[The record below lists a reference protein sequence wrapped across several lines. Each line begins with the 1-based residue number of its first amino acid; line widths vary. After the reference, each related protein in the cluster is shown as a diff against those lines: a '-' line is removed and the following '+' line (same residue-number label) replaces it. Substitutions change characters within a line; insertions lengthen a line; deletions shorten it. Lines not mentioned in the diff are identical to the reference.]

1 MMKYKKHMISVVMDG
16 IRDADMLAG
25 YAEDARDEGER
36 GYAAWFLHRA
46 KERLSELCRDWNE
59 VSADL
64 KIREHEDDIAE
75 LLACHVEKDIERVTH
90 RIEKI

>member
-1 MMKYKKHMISVVMDG
+1 MVSVVMDG

-75 LLACHVEKDIERVTH
+75 LLACHIEKDIERVTH
-90 RIEKI
+90 RIEKL

>member
-1 MMKYKKHMISVVMDG
+1 MDG

-36 GYAAWFLHRA
+36 GYAACFLHRA
-46 KERLSELCRDWNE
+46 KERLSELCRYWNE

-90 RIEKI
+90 RIEKL

>member
-1 MMKYKKHMISVVMDG
+1 MKYKKHMISVVMDS

-59 VSADL
+59 VYADP
-64 KIREHEDDIAE
+64 KIREHEDAIAE

-90 RIEKI
+90 RIEKV